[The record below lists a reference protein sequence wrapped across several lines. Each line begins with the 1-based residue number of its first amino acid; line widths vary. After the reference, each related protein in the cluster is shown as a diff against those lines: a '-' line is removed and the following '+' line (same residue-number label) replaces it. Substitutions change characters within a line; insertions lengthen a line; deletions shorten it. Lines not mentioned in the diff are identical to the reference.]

1 MIVYPSGEEEFTIP
15 GMFSALRTLI
25 RSTGGKTITPGDIS
39 GTTRPEQRSDE
50 EAAK

>member
-25 RSTGGKTITPGDIS
+25 DRKGKAITPGDIS
-39 GTTRPEQRSDE
+39 GTPPSERSDE
-50 EAAK
+50 EDAK

>member
-25 RSTGGKTITPGDIS
+25 DSKGKTITPGDIS
-39 GTTRPEQRSDE
+39 GTPRSERSDE
-50 EAAK
+50 EDAK

>member
-1 MIVYPSGEEEFTIP
+1 MIVYPSGEEDFTIP

-25 RSTGGKTITPGDIS
+25 DNKGKTITPGDIS